1 MPNDRLTMRRIREVL
16 RLHDQALS
24 KRRIAQAIGI
34 SPTTVGEYVRRAQS
48 AGLTFAGADALDD
61 TRLEAMLF
69 AAAAPIAK
77 ASRPEPDWAQVHRE
91 LQRRGVTLDL
101 LWQEYKTDHPEGYRY
116 SYFCERYQRFRGSL
130 EFSCRQVHVAGEKL
144 FVDYA
149 GDTVGVCDVA
159 TGELRPAQIFVAAM
173 GASNYSFAEATW
185 TQQLP
190 DWIGSHVHAFEFF
203 GGVPHVVVPDNLK
216 SGITRASFYDPELNP
231 TYQQFAEHYGVAIIP
246 ARPVRPK
253 DKAKVE
259 VAVQIVQRWIVAA
272 LRHRTFFS
280 LPELNEAIRE
290 RLTVLNARPFKK
302 LPGNR
307 ASAFAEIDRPA
318 LKPLPPQPFEFAEWK
333 KARVSIDTHIEVASH
348 YYSVPHQHLRR
359 QVDVRL
365 TDKTVEVFYH
375 HERIASHARSRLKG
389 RFTTVREH
397 LPPKHQHGEWTP
409 ERLIRWAQTLGEP
422 VERVVTVI
430 LTARVYPQQ
439 GMRASLGILR
449 LAKTYGT
456 ERLNAACA
464 RAMAINGVS
473 FRSIDSILKKGLDR
487 LSTPAPNAEASLPAH
502 ANVRGPEYYGQT
514 ELPGLDVPHRNR
526 TRLN

>member
-1 MPNDRLTMRRIREVL
+1 MSNDRLTMRRIREVL
-16 RLHDQALS
+16 RLHDQVLS

-48 AGLTFAGADALDD
+48 AGLTFLAADGLDD
-61 TRLEAMLF
+61 ARLEAMLF
-69 AAAAPIAK
+69 SSTAQIALAAA
-77 ASRPEPDWAQVHRE
+77 RPEPDWAHVHRE

-101 LWQEYKTDHPEGYRY
+101 LWQEYKAIEPAGFRY

-149 GDTVGVCDVA
+149 GDTVGVCDAA

-190 DWIGSHVHAFEFF
+190 DWIGSHVRAFEFF

-216 SGITRASFYDPELNP
+216 SGVTRASFYDPELNP
-231 TYQQFAEHYGVAIIP
+231 TYQQLAEHYGVAIIP

-280 LPELNEAIRE
+280 LPELNDAIRE
-290 RLTVLNARPFKK
+290 RLVLLNARPFKK

-307 ASAFAEIDRPA
+307 ASTFAEIDRPA
-318 LKPLPPQPFEFAEWK
+318 LKPLPAQPFEFAEWK
-333 KARVSIDTHIEVASH
+333 KARVSIDTHIEVAGH
-348 YYSVPHQHLRR
+348 YYSVPHPHLRR

-365 TDKTVEVFYH
+365 TDKTVEVFYR
-375 HERIASHARSRLKG
+375 HERIASHVRSLLKG

-409 ERLIRWAQTLGEP
+409 ERLIHWAQTLGEP

-430 LTARVYPQQ
+430 LGSRVYPQQ
-439 GMRASLGILR
+439 GMRAALGVLR
-449 LAKTYGT
+449 LAKTYGA

-464 RAMAINGVS
+464 RATAINGVS
-473 FRSIDSILKKGLDR
+473 FRSIDSILKQGLDR
-487 LSTPAPNAEASLPAH
+487 LSAPAPNPSAPALPAH

-514 ELPGLDVPHRNR
+514 ELPGFDSLPPNR
-526 TRLN
+526 TH